1 METRRRSKRG
11 FGISGGWS
19 GPPRFRNR
27 RAAPSRL
34 VRIAAGR
41 SFRQFWM
48 DACITR
54 APVQGTGSSTRSAPS
69 NAATALTTSGSSP
82 APDVELGTRNM
93 LPGDSSLR
101 NAPSSRFT
109 GESSMATR
117 WRGPTRL
124 RCGRSSSPTCSDP
137 ASPPGS
143 LDRNVSGTCSR
154 MSFHARISGA
164 WPARAN
170 LSDQL
175 AGELSQNS
183 TILPSE
189 QSACSPRRRESRVTS
204 GRLGVAIQSSNT
216 SSQRRNTAGSTRR
229 RLDDFAH
236 RQPNTLS
243 GSRNSSRAAEAIRSS
258 SLSSIPPLIA
268 PDGAPSANRGVR
280 SRGRS

>member
-1 METRRRSKRG
+1 MERRRRSKRG

-34 VRIAAGR
+34 VGIAAGG
-41 SFRQFWM
+41 SFRPFWM

-54 APVQGTGSSTRSAPS
+54 APVQGTASSTRSASS

-82 APDVELGTRNM
+82 APEIDLGTRNM

-117 WRGPTRL
+117 LRSDTASMWQIFQPDLFRSRL
-124 RCGRSSSPTCSDP
+124 P
-137 ASPPGS
+137 AGS

-154 MSFHARISGA
+154 TSFHARISGA

-189 QSACSPRRRESRVTS
+189 QTACSPRRRASRVTS

-216 SSQRRNTAGSTRR
+216 SSQRRNTAGSTRG